1 MPTNGTQQAL
11 KIQFGLIN
19 CNNKYLTAEAFGFK
33 VNASGVSLKKKQ
45 IWTLEQDDGNNSV
58 VFFKSHLGRYLLANK
73 DGGVSCETEKP
84 DVDCRFIVIAHADGR
99 WTLQSEPHKRYF
111 GGTEDHLS
119 CFAQTITESELW
131 SIHLDSHP
139 QANLLSIS
147 RKRYAHLSVQEDKLS
162 TDGNIPWGV
171 DALITLIYQE
181 KKYSIQT
188 CDNRF
193 LRNDGKLT
201 KKQDPGTSYTLEFKA
216 GKIAFKDHEGK
227 YLSAMGPSGTLRSGR
242 NSKPGKD
249 DLFDLEQ
256 SHPQVILRAS
266 NNRLVSIRQGM
277 NISANQDEETHQE
290 TYQMEIDKETKK
302 CILRTHTGN
311 FWTLVAHG
319 GIQST
324 ATEVD
329 ANCMFEM
336 VWRGR
341 RIALKANNGKYIC
354 TKKNGQL
361 ASVSDSVG
369 EDEEFTLR
377 LINRPILVL
386 RGDHGF
392 VSYHKSSSTLDANR
406 SAYDVFQLEYE
417 NGAYHIKGSDGKF
430 WYISSTGTIR
440 TDSIVPEDFYLEF
453 RDHGR
458 LAIKGKNEKYVRGNQ
473 AGTLRAEA
481 DEVDSSTLWEY

>member
-1 MPTNGTQQAL
+1 MPTNGTHQAL

-19 CNNKYLTAEAFGFK
+19 YNNKYLTAEAFGFK
-33 VNASGVSLKKKQ
+33 VNASGASLKKKQ
-45 IWTLEQDDGNNSV
+45 IWTLEQDDGKNSV
-58 VFFKSHLGRYLLANK
+58 VFLRSHLGRYLLANK
-73 DGGVSCETEKP
+73 DGNVSCEAEKP
-84 DVDCRFIVIAHADGR
+84 DDDCRFTVIAHGDGR

-119 CFAQTITESELW
+119 CFAQNITESEFW
-131 SIHLDSHP
+131 SIHLASHP
-139 QANLLSIS
+139 QANLLSVN
-147 RKRYAHLSVQEDKLS
+147 RKRYAHLSMQEDELS
-162 TDGNIPWGV
+162 ADSNIPWGV
-171 DALITLIYQE
+171 DALITLIYQD

-193 LRNDGKLT
+193 LRTDGKLVN
-201 KKQDPGTSYTLEFKA
+201 KRDLDTSYTLEFKA

-227 YLSAMGPSGTLRSGR
+227 YLSAMGPIGTLRSGR

-256 SHPQVILRAS
+256 SHPQVVLRAC
-266 NNRLVSIRQGM
+266 NGRLVSIRQGV

-329 ANCMFEM
+329 ADCMFEI

-341 RIALKANNGKYIC
+341 RIALKANNGKYVC

-361 ASVSDSVG
+361 ASVSDSAG

-392 VSYHKSSSTLDANR
+392 VSHHKSSRTLDANR
-406 SAYDVFQLEYE
+406 SAYDVFQLDFE
-417 NGAYHIKGSDGKF
+417 NGAYQIKGSDGKF
-430 WYISSTGTIR
+430 WCVSSTGTIC
-440 TDSIVPEDFYLEF
+440 TDSTIPEDFYLEF

-458 LAIKGKNEKYVRGNQ
+458 LAIKGKNEKYLRGNQ
-473 AGTLRAEA
+473 AGTLRADA

>member
-1 MPTNGTQQAL
+1 MPTNGTHQAL

-19 CNNKYLTAEAFGFK
+19 CSNKYLTAEAFGFK

-45 IWTLEQDDGNNSV
+45 IWVLEQDDGNNAV

-73 DGGVSCETEKP
+73 DGNVSCEAEKP
-84 DVDCRFIVIAHADGR
+84 DVDCRFTVIAHADGR

-111 GGTEDHLS
+111 GGAEDRLS

-131 SIHLDSHP
+131 SIHLASHP

-147 RKRYAHLSVQEDKLS
+147 RKRYAHLSVQEDELS
-162 TDGNIPWGV
+162 ADSNIPWGV
-171 DALITLIYQE
+171 DALITMIYQD

-193 LRNDGKLT
+193 LRNDGKLI
-201 KKQDPGTSYTLEFKA
+201 KKRDQGTGYTLEFKA

-227 YLSAMGPSGTLRSGR
+227 YLSAMGPTGSLRSGR

-256 SHPQVILRAS
+256 SHPQVVLRAS
-266 NNRLVSIRQGM
+266 NGRLVSIRQGV
-277 NISANQDEETHQE
+277 NISANQDEETNQE

-311 FWTLVAHG
+311 FWTLVTHG

-324 ATEVD
+324 ASEID
-329 ANCMFEM
+329 ANCMFEIE
-336 VWRGR
+336 WRER
-341 RIALKANNGKYIC
+341 RIAIKANNGKYIC

-361 ASVSDSVG
+361 ASVSDSAG

-406 SAYDVFQLEYE
+406 SVYDVFQLDFE

-430 WYISSTGTIR
+430 WYIASTGTIC
-440 TDSIVPEDFYLEF
+440 TDGVIPEDFYLEF

-458 LAIKGKNEKYVRGNQ
+458 LAIKGQNKKYLRGNQ
-473 AGTLRAEA
+473 AGTLRADA

>member
-1 MPTNGTQQAL
+1 MPTNGTHQAL

-19 CNNKYLTAEAFGFK
+19 DNNKYLTAEAFGFK

-45 IWTLEQDDGNNSV
+45 IWVLEQDDGNNSV

-73 DGGVSCETEKP
+73 DGDVSCEAEKP
-84 DVDCRFIVIAHADGR
+84 DVDCRFTVIAHADGR

-111 GGTEDHLS
+111 GGSEDRLS

-131 SIHLDSHP
+131 SIHLASHP
-139 QANLLSIS
+139 QANLRSVS
-147 RKRYAHLSVQEDKLS
+147 RKSYAHLSVQEDELS
-162 TDGNIPWGV
+162 ADSSIPWGV

-193 LRNDGKLT
+193 LRNDGKLI
-201 KKQDPGTSYTLEFKA
+201 KKRDQDTSYTLEFKA
-216 GKIAFKDHEGK
+216 GKIAFKDREGR
-227 YLSAMGPSGTLRSGR
+227 YLSAMGPTGTLRSGR

-256 SHPQVILRAS
+256 SQPQVVLRAS
-266 NNRLVSIRQGM
+266 NGRLVSIRQGM

-311 FWTLVAHG
+311 FWTLVTHG

-324 ATEVD
+324 ATEID
-329 ANCMFEM
+329 ANCKFEIE
-336 VWRGR
+336 WRGR

-361 ASVSDSVG
+361 ASVSDSAG

-392 VSYHKSSSTLDANR
+392 VCYHKSSSTLDANR
-406 SAYDVFQLEYE
+406 SVYDVFQLAFE
-417 NGAYHIKGSDGKF
+417 NGAYHIKGTDGKF
-430 WYISSTGTIR
+430 WYTSSTGTIG
-440 TDSIVPEDFYLEF
+440 TDSVIPEDFYLEL

-458 LAIKGKNEKYVRGNQ
+458 LAIKGKNKKYLRGNQ
-473 AGTLRAEA
+473 AGTLRADA

>member
-1 MPTNGTQQAL
+1 MPTNGTHQAL

-19 CNNKYLTAEAFGFK
+19 CDNKYLTAEAFGFK
-33 VNASGVSLKKKQ
+33 VNASGASLKKKQ
-45 IWTLEQDDGNNSV
+45 IWMLEQDDGNNSV

-73 DGGVSCETEKP
+73 DGDVSCEAEQP
-84 DVDCRFIVIAHADGR
+84 SVDCRFTVIAHADGR
-99 WTLQSEPHKRYF
+99 WSLQSEPHKRYF
-111 GGTEDHLS
+111 GGTEDRLS

-131 SIHLDSHP
+131 SIHLASHP
-139 QANLLSIS
+139 QANLLSVS
-147 RKRYAHLSVQEDKLS
+147 RKRYAHLSAQEDELS
-162 TDGNIPWGV
+162 ADSNIPWGV
-171 DALITLIYQE
+171 DALITLVYQE

-188 CDNRF
+188 SDNRF
-193 LRNDGKLT
+193 LRNDGKLIT
-201 KKQDPGTSYTLEFKA
+201 KRDLGTSYTLEFKA

-227 YLSAMGPSGTLRSGR
+227 YLSALGPFGTLRSGR

-256 SHPQVILRAS
+256 SHPQVVLRAS
-266 NNRLVSIRQGM
+266 NDRLVSIRQGM

-329 ANCMFEM
+329 ANCLFEI

-361 ASVSDSVG
+361 AAVSESAG

-392 VSYHKSSSTLDANR
+392 VSYHKGSSTLDANR
-406 SAYDVFQLEYE
+406 SAYDIFQLEFE

-430 WYISSTGTIR
+430 WYVSSTGTIC
-440 TDSIVPEDFYLEF
+440 TDSIIPEDFYLEF

-458 LAIKGKNEKYVRGNQ
+458 LAIKGKSGKYLCGNQ
-473 AGTLRAEA
+473 AGTLKADA
-481 DEVDSSTLWEY
+481 DEVDSSSLWEY